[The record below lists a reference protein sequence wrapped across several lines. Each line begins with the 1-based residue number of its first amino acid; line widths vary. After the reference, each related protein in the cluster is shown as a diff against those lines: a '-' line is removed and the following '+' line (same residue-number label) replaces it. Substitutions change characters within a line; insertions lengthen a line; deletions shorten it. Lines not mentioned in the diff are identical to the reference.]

1 MRMNIKENIINNVMD
16 MMSVRFDNDSLIFI
30 KNVLTLCLQEVEC
43 EQKKDLPS
51 ADVLDNDKIL
61 RHYYATKKMEGLS
74 IKSVKTYKFHL
85 EKFFD
90 FVHVPINKVDTN
102 TVRFYLASLST
113 HTSNSYIDHVRR
125 VLNTFFEF
133 CKDEEY
139 ITTNPVHKIKHIKQN
154 KIMKTPYSDVEVEM
168 LRDACV
174 TPREKALVSFLFST
188 GVRRDEVCKVK
199 MQDIN
204 LYERSAIIHGKG
216 GKDRKVYFSARC
228 EKHLKEYID
237 SKKYFSEYLFSST
250 RKPYGQLGN
259 EALAS
264 IIKKVGERSN
274 VQNVH
279 LHRFR
284 HWFGTYMANRGVLL
298 QDLKEMMGHS
308 KIETTNK
315 YYVFN
320 NQERIKFNYKNNAA

>member
-1 MRMNIKENIINNVMD
+1 M
-16 MMSVRFDNDSLIFI
+16 
-30 KNVLTLCLQEVEC
+30 
-43 EQKKDLPS
+43 
-51 ADVLDNDKIL
+51 
-61 RHYYATKKMEGLS
+61 
-74 IKSVKTYKFHL
+74 
-85 EKFFD
+85 
-90 FVHVPINKVDTN
+90 
-102 TVRFYLASLST
+102 ASLST

>member
-1 MRMNIKENIINNVMD
+1 
-16 MMSVRFDNDSLIFI
+16 
-30 KNVLTLCLQEVEC
+30 
-43 EQKKDLPS
+43 
-51 ADVLDNDKIL
+51 
-61 RHYYATKKMEGLS
+61 
-74 IKSVKTYKFHL
+74 
-85 EKFFD
+85 
-90 FVHVPINKVDTN
+90 
-102 TVRFYLASLST
+102 
-113 HTSNSYIDHVRR
+113 
-125 VLNTFFEF
+125 
-133 CKDEEY
+133 
-139 ITTNPVHKIKHIKQN
+139 
-154 KIMKTPYSDVEVEM
+154 M

-188 GVRRDEVCKVK
+188 GARRDEVCKVK

-284 HWFGTYMANRGVLL
+284 HWFGTYMANRGVPL